1 MRELLERVKLRI
13 RECGIIE
20 HEVKQ
25 VEDIRLRNTK
35 VKFSN

>member
-13 RECGIIE
+13 RECSIIE
-20 HEVKQ
+20 HKVKQ
-25 VEDIRLRNTK
+25 VEDIRLRNTE

>member
-13 RECGIIE
+13 RECDIIE

-25 VEDIRLRNTK
+25 VKI
-35 VKFSN
+35 SG